1 MARDQK
7 TGVMAAL
14 PGVQSDTGDSSGDA
28 SMSRIEV
35 VERERRSQSRGGP
48 RGGRGAAMR
57 CAEVQRCREK
67 WRASDDYMP
76 SFQFPVSRLCCVE
89 SEGACLTTSGKVRSG
104 AYHHPPQQFATA
116 CCAVDVP
123 MRLPVAPW
131 ESCSN
136 APTLLVGDGTCRA
149 PWPRRCGAAGL
160 RGLRLPLCAA
170 GGGLRFATGA
180 GRQEAGVLIVCD
192 ARAAGSLQRSSWKH
206 LERR

>member
-1 MARDQK
+1 VRGAWCCRCRQEAWWAAWASKRMAKDQK

-48 RGGRGAAMR
+48 RGERGADAVCR
-57 CAEVQRCREK
+57 GAEVQRERSG
-67 WRASDDYMP
+67 ASDYMP
-76 SFQFPVSRLCCVE
+76 SFQFPVSRRCCVE
-89 SEGACLTTSGKVRSG
+89 SEGACLTTIGKVRSG

-160 RGLRLPLCAA
+160 RGLR
-170 GGGLRFATGA
+170 T
-180 GRQEAGVLIVCD
+180 
-192 ARAAGSLQRSSWKH
+192 
-206 LERR
+206 